1 MTGGARRRRE
11 ARADHA
17 DHDRPHREVLL
28 APGVLVQ
35 HPLSEQHQHEQ
46 AGGERGLHDH
56 QRREQQGDDLQRP
69 AEDREA
75 GAEQPARPAHQ
86 PPGERQAQVLGTRSF
101 LRVKR
106 LQGYP

>member
-1 MTGGARRRRE
+1 M
-11 ARADHA
+11 
-17 DHDRPHREVLL
+17 
-28 APGVLVQ
+28 Q
-35 HPLSEQHQHEQ
+35 HSLCEQHQHEQ
-46 AGGERGLHDH
+46 AGRERGLHDD

-69 AEDREA
+69 TEDRQA

-86 PPGERQAQVLGTRSF
+86 PPHERQAQVLPSRSF